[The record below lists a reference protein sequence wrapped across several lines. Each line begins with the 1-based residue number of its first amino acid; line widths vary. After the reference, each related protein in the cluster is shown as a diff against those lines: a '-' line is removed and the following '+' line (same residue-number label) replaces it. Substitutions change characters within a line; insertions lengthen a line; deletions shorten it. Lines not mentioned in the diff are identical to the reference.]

1 METTQTAGAMAGE
14 LAQKLSQLK
23 EFSRADPDNQRLA
36 RECIDLALQTGDY
49 AFALDRLDRV
59 LAGSPQDL
67 QARFDRA
74 TALIGQRQYA
84 VAVAALNGILQDKPE
99 LTAARINLGLCHYCL
114 ARYAEARVA
123 LDAAY
128 SAGDRSAQLLRLLV
142 SSYHHL
148 GLLDQ
153 ALELA
158 DANSQQAMTDPALA
172 GVYALAYLDAG
183 QTSKAARWMTKALA
197 GNPDSVDGLTV
208 QATLNAA
215 RMLTAHAKE
224 QFERVLQLAPN
235 NGRAWVGL
243 GTLALLQRD
252 LPLAKSH
259 LERGVELM
267 PGHVG
272 SWHVLAW
279 THLISGDLGAAQK
292 LFEHSLALNR
302 NFAET
307 HGGLASVAALRGD
320 TAAAERAIKLALGL
334 DPACLS
340 AQFARSILIARAG
353 DTAGASRLIKEK
365 VSTLSPGDGSLLS
378 RTIEEAASRL

>member
-1 METTQTAGAMAGE
+1 
-14 LAQKLSQLK
+14 
-23 EFSRADPDNQRLA
+23 
-36 RECIDLALQTGDY
+36 
-49 AFALDRLDRV
+49 
-59 LAGSPQDL
+59 
-67 QARFDRA
+67 
-74 TALIGQRQYA
+74 
-84 VAVAALNGILQDKPE
+84 
-99 LTAARINLGLCHYCL
+99 
-114 ARYAEARVA
+114 
-123 LDAAY
+123 
-128 SAGDRSAQLLRLLV
+128 
-142 SSYHHL
+142 
-148 GLLDQ
+148 
-153 ALELA
+153 
-158 DANSQQAMTDPALA
+158 
-172 GVYALAYLDAG
+172 
-183 QTSKAARWMTKALA
+183 
-197 GNPDSVDGLTV
+197 
-208 QATLNAA
+208 
-215 RMLTAHAKE
+215 
-224 QFERVLQLAPN
+224 
-235 NGRAWVGL
+235 
-243 GTLALLQRD
+243 
-252 LPLAKSH
+252 
-259 LERGVELM
+259 M